1 MWPSWVTDG
10 KIKESSTLVFV
21 MFNFIERIWS
31 GLSCFWIRQMLGESK
46 YYHQTK
52 AYLLPDLGKSITQI
66 LVTVT
71 YPACTDSALRGS

>member
-1 MWPSWVTDG
+1 
-10 KIKESSTLVFV
+10 
-21 MFNFIERIWS
+21 
-31 GLSCFWIRQMLGESK
+31 MLGESK